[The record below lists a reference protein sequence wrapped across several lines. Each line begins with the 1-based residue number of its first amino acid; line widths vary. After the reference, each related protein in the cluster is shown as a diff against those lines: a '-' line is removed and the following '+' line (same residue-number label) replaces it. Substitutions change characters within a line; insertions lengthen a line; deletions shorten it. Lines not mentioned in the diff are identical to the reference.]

1 MPSAVK
7 RAECLC
13 CAVQSIISEYCA
25 SCQKRLQWIAQV
37 GAKRG
42 LRKPN
47 MDEVR
52 QAKVRSR
59 CNVYIQAWIDAEPG
73 GGPALNVLQWLVIM
87 YARKYA
93 ESLVYWRTK

>member
-1 MPSAVK
+1 VPVAVPSAVK

-47 MDEVR
+47 IDEVR
-52 QAKVRSR
+52 QAKVHATS
-59 CNVYIQAWIDAEPG
+59 
-73 GGPALNVLQWLVIM
+73 ALDVMFIYRRGSMQSQGEVLP
-87 YARKYA
+87 
-93 ESLVYWRTK
+93 